1 MSIEIYT
8 YQDPYRLDKE
18 DFWDEINDCPYFCV
32 SQTLVNGLKSVYGNN
47 FTSAR
52 VTTVDKYIKQLFSK
66 WQSPSTVI
74 RQHAAIDNVL
84 NYEFKSSFDEK
95 HHANLTQAFKYNRD
109 DVFKSIRTMFELN
122 INPNNIRKDKLS
134 NEQLFIVEL
143 YNTILE
149 SRYSKDFSIESVFDN
164 KEISIAM
171 LETLQ
176 DAYKDQDTKNL
187 VKLNLDRVVIHGI
200 HQFSPIVLRMIDEI
214 AKYKKVI
221 ILFNYQLKFEKV
233 YKTWIDIYEL
243 FDKKIIISEKNEVGL
258 VPATR
263 SYEGNVLANN
273 LGKIADGKLNEINTN
288 IGYKPVIV
296 FNNMTEFAGYI
307 ARKFDCA
314 IVEAGKLG
322 RNPLSQMHEQ
332 FYSADSS
339 VNDILKMYFPE
350 QFGERQFLNYP
361 LGHFFLGVANMWDT
375 ENSEL
380 PIQNISD
387 IKECFSAGIIKEKN
401 KGDLLNILGK
411 CESLFIGCENVDSMV
426 SRINKNIKSRK
437 YMYDNKEFS
446 EHISYYNCTQIEME
460 ELKAGLVEL
469 KELAEYFYKDFAK
482 TDNNFGEFYKKLR
495 NFIENKLES
504 ELELNNEF
512 SDIIKRVLLRLD
524 EVKDIRAKASFDCL
538 KSTMKIYLQQ
548 ETDSRKSANWIV
560 RNFEQLDGDIL
571 RTKNRRNI
579 TYHFGCLTDEDVN
592 MSLKRE
598 FPWPLDSDFF
608 EIAQEPTDW
617 KYLVYVKSAQEYR
630 NFKRYALIVGL
641 QFNYGKYTLS
651 YVKKNDNRDRELYT
665 LLKLLGLKEEN
676 YLTFRQN
683 EKLEEISDLE
693 ISTQENIQVSKIDF
707 YKYNICPH
715 KFLLESIFEG
725 NTIYKDDFLIK
736 KYMEI
741 VLENSAKIKYEN
753 MSIIPVNIISDLEEV
768 YDETVKKLF
777 PMEQNINRTDVINN
791 VKNRLLKAKC
801 FPKLN
806 QKEKEYMKIREYFIY
821 KQIDNHGIT
830 SDLKNR
836 IFKDVDEET
845 ILKTVLSDEAKEK
858 GFVSVKSG
866 WCEYC
871 PNKDNC
877 LANY

>member
-32 SQTLVNGLKSVYGNN
+32 SQTLVNGLESVYGSN

-52 VTTVDKYIKQLFSK
+52 VTTVDKYIKQLFST

-74 RQHAAIDNVL
+74 QQHAAIDNVL
-84 NYEFKSSFDEK
+84 NYQFKSSFDEK

-122 INPNNIRKDKLS
+122 INPNNIRKDKLN

-149 SRYSKDFSIESVFDN
+149 SHYSKYFSIKSVFSN
-164 KEISIAM
+164 EEISRAM

-176 DAYKDQDTKNL
+176 DVYKDKDTKKL
-187 VKLNLDRVVIHGI
+187 MKLNLDRVVIHGI
-200 HQFSPIVLRMIDEI
+200 HQFSPIILRMIDEI
-214 AKYKKVI
+214 AKYKQVI

-243 FDKKIIISEKNEVGL
+243 FDKKIKISEKNEVGL
-258 VPATR
+258 VPATT

-273 LGKIADGKLNEINTN
+273 LGKVANGKLNEINTN
-288 IGYKPVIV
+288 MEYKPVIV

-307 ARKFDCA
+307 ARKFDRA
-314 IVEAGKLG
+314 IERAQEKGKD
-322 RNPLSQMHEQ
+322 PLSQMNEQ

-387 IKECFSAGIIKEKN
+387 IKECFSAGIIKEQN

-437 YMYDNKEFS
+437 TMYDSKELS

-495 NFIENKLES
+495 SFIENKLES

-512 SDIIKRVLLRLD
+512 SGIIKRVLLRLD

-548 ETDSRKSANWIV
+548 ETDSKKSANWIV

-579 TYHFGCLTDEDVN
+579 IYHFGCLTDEDIN
-592 MSLKRE
+592 MSLRRE

-683 EKLEEISDLE
+683 EKLEEISGLE
-693 ISTQENIQVSKIDF
+693 ISTQEKIQVSKIDF

-741 VLENSAKIKYEN
+741 VLENSAKIEYEDT
-753 MSIIPVNIISDLEEV
+753 SIIPVNIIRDLEEV
-768 YDETVKKLF
+768 YDETVKTLF

-791 VKNRLLKAKC
+791 VKNRLLKAKS

-830 SDLKNR
+830 SDLKNQ

-845 ILKTVLSDEAKEK
+845 ILKAVLNDEAKKK

-877 LANY
+877 LTNY

>member
-18 DFWDEINDCPYFCV
+18 DFWDDINDCPYFCV
-32 SQTLVNGLKSVYGNN
+32 SQTLVNGLESVYGNN

-52 VTTVDKYIKQLFSK
+52 VTTVDKYIKQLFSI
-66 WQSPSTVI
+66 WHSPATII

-95 HHANLTQAFKYNRD
+95 HHANLSQAFKYNRD

-143 YNTILE
+143 YNTIIESSYLE
-149 SRYSKDFSIESVFDN
+149 DFSIKSDFKNDD
-164 KEISIAM
+164 ISKAM

-176 DAYKDQDTKNL
+176 DAYENQDTKNL
-187 VKLNLDRVVIHGI
+187 MKLNLDRVVIHGV
-200 HQFSPIVLRMIDEI
+200 HQFSPILLRMIDEI
-214 AKYKKVI
+214 SKYKQVI
-221 ILFNYQLKFEKV
+221 ILFNYQLKFEKI

-243 FDKKIIISEKNEVGL
+243 FDKEIKISEKNEVGL
-258 VPATR
+258 MPNTT

-288 IGYKPVIV
+288 MDYKPVIV

-307 ARKFDCA
+307 ARKFDRA
-314 IVEAGKLG
+314 IKDADKIGG
-322 RNPLSQMHEQ
+322 NPLSQMHEQ

-387 IKECFSAGIIKEKN
+387 IKECFSAGIITESN

-426 SRINKNIKSRK
+426 SRINKNIKSRR
-437 YMYDNKEFS
+437 YMYDDNELS
-446 EHISYYNCTQIEME
+446 EHISYYNCTQNEME
-460 ELKAGLVEL
+460 ELKAGLMEL

-504 ELELNNEF
+504 QLDLNNEF
-512 SDIIKRVLLRLD
+512 SEIIKRVLLRLD
-524 EVKDIRAKASFDCL
+524 EVKDIQAKASFDCL

-548 ETDSRKSANWIV
+548 ETNSTKSANWIV

-571 RTKNRRNI
+571 RTKNRKNI
-579 TYHFGCLTDEDVN
+579 VYHFGCLTDEDIN
-592 MSLKRE
+592 MSLRRE
-598 FPWPLDSDFF
+598 FPWPLDADFF

-617 KYLVYVKSAQEYR
+617 KYLVYVKSAQEYK
-630 NFKRYALIVGL
+630 NFKRYALIAGL

-693 ISTQENIQVSKIDF
+693 ISTQDNIQINKIDF
-707 YKYNICPH
+707 YKYNICPY

-741 VLENSAKIKYEN
+741 VLENFMKMEYEG
-753 MSIIPVNIISDLEEV
+753 MSIIPLSIISDLNEV
-768 YDETVKKLF
+768 YDKIVKKLF
-777 PMEQNINRTDVINN
+777 PMQQNINRVDVINN

-801 FPKLN
+801 YPKLN

-821 KQIDNHGIT
+821 KKIDDHGI
-830 SDLKNR
+830 SKDLKNR

-845 ILKTVLSDEAKEK
+845 ILKTILSDEAKKK